1 MPEIEI
7 ADEVY
12 EALALPETERE
23 ATLKRELAVSLY
35 ARGVLSFGKAR
46 RLADLSTLD
55 FHRLL
60 GDREVERHYTGAEL
74 DEDLEYARE

>member
-1 MPEIEI
+1 VRLNST
-7 ADEVY
+7 AGTDQ
-12 EALALPETERE
+12 RR
-23 ATLKRELAVSLY
+23 KRY
-35 ARGVLSFGKAR
+35 RKAR

-60 GDREVERHYTGAEL
+60 GDREVERHDTGAEL